1 MQNFVYK
8 NPTEILFGKG
18 MIREIAGRIPKD
30 LSVLF
35 LYGGGSIKKNSVYEQ
50 VKTALEG
57 RPNTN
62 QSKRS
67 GDWGGTDYH
76 DEKQN
81 KSQCRRVIEFGGIEP
96 NPLYETCLK
105 AVEAVKKEKVGFILA
120 VGGGSVLDAAKFIA
134 AAACFSGTVPIP
146 LNRSEAEI
154 GAVQTTILEKKY
166 KVWADPW
173 TILLEHGANVK
184 AALPIGTVL
193 TLPATGSE
201 ANGNSVISRG
211 VTREKLHFFSPYVF
225 PRFSVLDPETT
236 FSLPVKQ
243 VRNGIVDAFVH
254 VMEQYITYPARA
266 PLQDRMAEAL
276 LQTLIEIAPAALSKT
291 KDYETRATFMWSAT
305 LALNTLVGCGVPQ
318 DWSTHMI
325 AHELTAFYGL
335 DHAETLAIV
344 LPGVWQYKLTAKK
357 KKLEQYGRRV
367 WNVKTAKE
375 AILKTEA
382 FFHSIKMPTHLG
394 DYKISAKEAARK
406 VRERFKERDS
416 VFGEHGDIT
425 PDAVAKIIASRA

>member
-1 MQNFVYK
+1 MQNFTFK

-30 LSVLF
+30 QAVLF
-35 LYGGGSIKKNSVYEQ
+35 LYGGGSIKKNGVYEQ
-50 VKTALEG
+50 VKAALKG
-57 RPNTN
+57 
-62 QSKRS
+62 
-67 GDWGGTDYH
+67 H
-76 DEKQN
+76 
-81 KSQCRRVIEFGGIEP
+81 RVTEFSGIEA
-96 NPLYETCLK
+96 NPLFETCLK
-105 AVEAVKKEKVGFILA
+105 AVETVKKEKIGFLLA
-120 VGGGSVLDAAKFIA
+120 VGGGSVLDASKFIA
-134 AAACFSGTVPIP
+134 AAARFEGP
-146 LNRSEAEI
+146 
-154 GAVQTTILEKKY
+154 
-166 KVWADPW
+166 DPW
-173 TILLEHGANVK
+173 AILRENGNNVK
-184 AALPIGTVL
+184 TALPIGAVL

-201 ANGNSVISRG
+201 SNGNSVISRKS
-211 VTREKLHFFSPYVF
+211 TQEKLCFFSPHVF
-225 PRFSVLDPETT
+225 PQFSVLDPETT
-236 FSLPVKQ
+236 FSLPIKQ

-254 VMEQYITYPARA
+254 VMEQYMTYPAAA

-276 LQTLIEIAPAALSKT
+276 LQTLIEVAPAALK
-291 KDYETRATFMWSAT
+291 KQDDYEARATFMWSAT
-305 LALNTLVGCGVPQ
+305 LALNTLIGCGVPQ

-382 FFHSIKMPTHLG
+382 FFHSMKMPTTLG

-406 VRERFKERDS
+406 VRERFAERDS
-416 VFGEHGDIT
+416 VFGEHKDIM
-425 PDAVAKIIASRA
+425 PDAVSKIIASRA

>member
-18 MIREIAGRIPKD
+18 MIREIAGRVPQD

-35 LYGGGSIKKNSVYEQ
+35 LYGGGSIKKNGVYEQ
-50 VKTALEG
+50 VKAALKG
-57 RPNTN
+57 
-62 QSKRS
+62 
-67 GDWGGTDYH
+67 H
-76 DEKQN
+76 
-81 KSQCRRVIEFGGIEP
+81 RVTEFGGIEP

-105 AVEAVKKEKVGFILA
+105 AVEVVKKEKIGFIMA

-134 AAACFSGTVPIP
+134 AAACFSGT
-146 LNRSEAEI
+146 
-154 GAVQTTILEKKY
+154 
-166 KVWADPW
+166 DPW

-184 AALPIGTVL
+184 TALPIGTVL

-211 VTREKLHFFSPYVF
+211 ATREKLYFFSPHVF
-225 PRFSVLDPETT
+225 PKFSILDPETT

-254 VMEQYITYPARA
+254 VMEQYMTYPAHA
-266 PLQDRMAEAL
+266 PLQDRMAESL
-276 LQTLIEIAPAALSKT
+276 LQTLREVAPSVLNKP
-291 KDYETRATFMWSAT
+291 KDYEARATFMWSAA
-305 LALNTLVGCGVPQ
+305 LALNTLIGCGVPQ

-357 KKLEQYGRRV
+357 KKLEQYGQRI

-375 AILKTEA
+375 AILKTET
-382 FFHSIKMPTHLG
+382 FFHSMKMPTRLG

-406 VRERFKERDS
+406 VRERFAERDS
-416 VFGEHGDIT
+416 VFGEHNDIS
-425 PDAVAKIIASRA
+425 PDAAAKIIASRV

>member
-18 MIREIAGRIPKD
+18 MIREIAGRVPKD
-30 LSVLF
+30 PGVLF
-35 LYGGGSIKKNSVYEQ
+35 LYGGGSIKKNGVYEQ
-50 VKTALEG
+50 VKAALKG
-57 RPNTN
+57 
-62 QSKRS
+62 
-67 GDWGGTDYH
+67 H
-76 DEKQN
+76 
-81 KSQCRRVIEFGGIEP
+81 RVTEFGGIEP

-105 AVEAVKKEKVGFILA
+105 AVEVVKKEKIGFIIA

-134 AAACFSGTVPIP
+134 VATYFSG
-146 LNRSEAEI
+146 
-154 GAVQTTILEKKY
+154 
-166 KVWADPW
+166 ADPW

-184 AALPIGTVL
+184 TALPIGTVL
-193 TLPATGSE
+193 TLPAAGSE
-201 ANGNSVISRG
+201 ANGNSVISRKA
-211 VTREKLHFFSPYVF
+211 TREKLYFFSPHVF

-254 VMEQYITYPARA
+254 VMEQYMTYPAHA
-266 PLQDRMAEAL
+266 PLQDRMAESL
-276 LQTLIEIAPAALSKT
+276 LQTLIEVAPSVLNKP
-291 KDYETRATFMWSAT
+291 KDYETRATFMWSAA
-305 LALNTLVGCGVPQ
+305 LALNTLIGCGVPQ

-357 KKLEQYGRRV
+357 KKLEQYGRRI

-375 AILKTEA
+375 AILKTET
-382 FFHSIKMPTHLG
+382 FFHSMKMPTHLG

-406 VRERFKERDS
+406 VRERFAERDS
-416 VFGEHGDIT
+416 VFGEHSDIA
-425 PDAVAKIIASRA
+425 PDAAAKIITSRA